1 MKKWTYLVAAGMLLG
16 AAPVFTGCIDNDEP
30 EGITILRGA
39 KAELLKAKAA
49 VEAAKVAQIQAEAAL
64 LEAQAKYQEAL
75 AVTEAANAKI
85 QEAIA
90 KQEEAKAALLET
102 QNEQAKQELQAA
114 IAELEHQKE
123 MWEIEKNNALT
134 AAEQAAKMW
143 ELSYKQA
150 EVAYEEALVSLEKQK
165 TALTQQ
171 QLDVLNPYITALK
184 EAKDAYA
191 QKVEQVRQAQ
201 RKVDEAAELV
211 EETEADKEYWQYN
224 LARDL
229 KLENYKLEGIEAA
242 KTKAEE
248 ELAEFEEKLANK
260 DATPI
265 AQKLDELEA
274 EQQAMLK
281 EIADES
287 VKAAEAKREIYTTD
301 VMAYYD
307 KFDAWYENRKAEI
320 EIPEFTFPEDV
331 KGEALPFAWNN
342 IKDVEYP
349 ATSYSLANQDEY
361 TWRLVNLNNLLT
373 DFKSW
378 TRDENDDAW
387 SQQRIAEWKKDIEDA
402 EANIETQK
410 KSWQEAVDAYYRLPA
425 DAVIDLSKISGYTD
439 FVAALSTF
447 NNAVKENQKAYQDI
461 ELAYQAYNEYTQN
474 TYWDLMN
481 NISNEYETGVQNI
494 PRYEDKKDEFI
505 AIQDALRA
513 KAEEI
518 ENDPEATPEEK
529 NAAWEAYY
537 NADPYQQYIEFEA
550 EAMEA
555 LKEARMNAI
564 KEARSEWDKLADKYE
579 TAITTYNTK
588 RETLNEECEKIVPLY
603 ESFRSYASTS
613 AYDDDAE
620 FTRNVS
626 ALLNYEYFPNA
637 AGIYNGY
644 NGYYDHAYINKWN
657 DNYIDEQNYTWQH
670 NYDQSTIPYYI
681 ANTYEVPQEY
691 ITQVNRES
699 MRNLIAIRS
708 MVLYGTAYDN
718 DNPYG
723 DPDSRLLE
731 LTFEDVQKLIEAS
744 SEEPLYGTAYL
755 EACSHFGLMGQ
766 VYILK
771 AQIEFAE
778 AWIADQNSSVNKL
791 INAVSSAITAM
802 ESEFEAKLEE
812 SEEEAMTLHE
822 EYLTIEQKLA
832 ELSEPVD
839 KLRMAY
845 EPLTELIG
853 AVKDAIS
860 TYQNAGLEVWSLDAI
875 EGHIKWLEAK
885 IRGLELA
892 IEDQKH
898 NIETAQRNLDGYNSE
913 QLTALQTAQNTL
925 EDAEA
930 QMKIAEETYN
940 NALELLKAIINKMS
954 LEVSDD
960 TTTTEPAE

>member
-191 QKVEQVRQAQ
+191 QKVEKVRKAQ

-248 ELAEFEEKLANK
+248 ELVEFEEKLANK

-307 KFDAWYENRKAEI
+307 KVDAWYENRKAEI

-331 KGEALPFAWNN
+331 KGEALPFAWNY

-349 ATSYSLANQDEY
+349 ATSYSLANPNEY
-361 TWRLVNLNNLLT
+361 TWRWQVLNNLLT

-387 SQQRIAEWKKDIEDA
+387 SQQRIAEWNKDIEDV

-447 NNAVKENQKAYQDI
+447 NNAVKENQKAYEDI
-461 ELAYQAYNEYTQN
+461 ELAYQPYNEYTN
-474 TYWDLMN
+474 YTYWDLMR
-481 NISNEYETGVQNI
+481 NISNDYATGVNNI
-494 PRYEDKKDEFI
+494 PYDEFWETYNALYNK
-505 AIQDALRA
+505 AI
-513 KAEEI
+513 EI
-518 ENDPEATPEEK
+518 QNDPEATQEEID
-529 NAAWEAYY
+529 AAWEAYY
-537 NADPYQQYIEFEA
+537 NADPRLKEQEA
-550 EAMEA
+550 IEA
-555 LKEARMNAI
+555 LQEARLNAI

-588 RETLNEECEKIVPLY
+588 REALDEECEKIMPLY
-603 ESFRSYASTS
+603 EIFRSNASTT
-613 AYDDDAE
+613 AYDEDANY
-620 FTRNVS
+620 TRYVT

-637 AGIYNGY
+637 TGKYDGD
-644 NGYYDHAYINKWN
+644 YDHAYIKKWN
-657 DNYIDEQNYTWQH
+657 DNYIDEWNYQWQQ
-670 NYDQSTIPYYI
+670 NYDQTTTPYFI
-681 ANTYEVPQEY
+681 ADTYEVPQEY
-691 ITQVNRES
+691 ITQVNRTS

-718 DNPYG
+718 YNPYE

-744 SEEPLYGTAYL
+744 SEEPLYGRAYL

-802 ESEFEAKLEE
+802 ESELEAKLEK
-812 SEEEAMTLHE
+812 SEEEAMALNE
-822 EYLTIEQKLA
+822 EYLTIQQKLA

-930 QMKIAEETYN
+930 QMKIAEATYN
-940 NALELLKAIINKMS
+940 DALELLKKIINKMS

>member
-49 VEAAKVAQIQAEAAL
+49 VEAAKVAQVQAEAAL

-191 QKVEQVRQAQ
+191 QKVEKVRKAQ

-242 KTKAEE
+242 KTKAVE

-307 KFDAWYENRKAEI
+307 KVDAWYENRKAEI

-331 KGEALPFAWNN
+331 KGEALPFAWKD
-342 IKDVEYP
+342 IKDDEYP
-349 ATSYSLANQDEY
+349 ATSYSLANPNEY
-361 TWRLVNLNNLLT
+361 TWRWQDLNNLLT

-387 SQQRIAEWKKDIEDA
+387 SQQRIAEWNKDIEDV

-447 NNAVKENQKAYQDI
+447 NNAVKENQKAYKDI
-461 ELAYQAYNEYTQN
+461 ELAYQPYNEYTN
-474 TYWDLMN
+474 YTYWDLMK
-481 NISNEYETGVQNI
+481 NISNDYETGKQTI
-494 PRYEDKKDEFI
+494 PTYEDKEAEFI

-513 KAEEI
+513 EAEEI
-518 ENDPEATPEEK
+518 ENDPEATQEEK
-529 NAAWEAYY
+529 DAAWEAYY
-537 NADPYQQYIEFEA
+537 NAYPYQQYDKFYTEA
-550 EAMEA
+550 IEA
-555 LKEARMNAI
+555 LDEARMNAI

-588 RETLNEECEKIVPLY
+588 REALDEECEKIMPLY
-603 ESFRSYASTS
+603 EIFRSNASTTV
-613 AYDDDAE
+613 YDEDANY
-620 FTRNVS
+620 TWYVT

-637 AGIYNGY
+637 TGKYYGD
-644 NGYYDHAYINKWN
+644 YDHAYIKKWN
-657 DNYIDEQNYTWQH
+657 DNYIDEWNYQWQQ
-670 NYDQSTIPYYI
+670 NYDQTTTRYFI
-681 ANTYEVPQEY
+681 ADTYEVAQEY
-691 ITQVNRES
+691 ITEVSRES

-718 DNPYG
+718 YNPYG

-744 SEEPLYGTAYL
+744 SEEPLYGEAYL

-802 ESEFEAKLEE
+802 ESELEAKLEK
-812 SEEEAMTLHE
+812 SEEEAMALNE

-930 QMKIAEETYN
+930 QMKIAEATYN
-940 NALELLKAIINKMS
+940 DALELLKKIINKMS